1 MAVIKGIAIAVLVVV
16 LVFIV
21 FLVVVMA
28 YSTYLSIPYD
38 EWVES
43 DKKKRGKKYGRNS
56 DR

>member
-43 DKKKRGKKYGRNS
+43 DKKEKR
-56 DR
+56 